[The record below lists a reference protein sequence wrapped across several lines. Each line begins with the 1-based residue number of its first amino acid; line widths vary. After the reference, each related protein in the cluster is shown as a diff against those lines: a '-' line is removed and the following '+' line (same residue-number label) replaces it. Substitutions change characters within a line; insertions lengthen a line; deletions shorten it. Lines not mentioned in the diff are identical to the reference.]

1 MKDRLGNG
9 NVHSDFEQDF
19 LKLVKKSDQPPPSA
33 RRLRSDGPV
42 LEATTESFTI
52 YGHTLTH
59 TDTHSVGIVD
69 MAKISYINTVL
80 EDLESRFD
88 GFNSVTASFDCIFKV
103 LEVSE
108 DQLRELARP
117 ISEAY
122 KISLSDLVDQLKL
135 WRTVAKVK
143 KLKFANFAAMAK
155 FILTRTSEEAL
166 KHVHFLVS
174 VILVLPFVTAD
185 CERLFSKLGYIK
197 RKDRNRLGGILND
210 LLHIYDMKP
219 SEKESID
226 ILELARQLAGRWDYD
241 KVDKT
246 PYSEA

>member
-1 MKDRLGNG
+1 
-9 NVHSDFEQDF
+9 
-19 LKLVKKSDQPPPSA
+19 
-33 RRLRSDGPV
+33 
-42 LEATTESFTI
+42 
-52 YGHTLTH
+52 
-59 TDTHSVGIVD
+59 
-69 MAKISYINTVL
+69 MAH
-80 EDLESRFD
+80 F
-88 GFNSVTASFDCIFKV
+88 
-103 LEVSE
+103 
-108 DQLRELARP
+108 
-117 ISEAY
+117 
-122 KISLSDLVDQLKL
+122 
-135 WRTVAKVK
+135 AKVK

-226 ILELARQLAGRWDYD
+226 ILELSRQLAGRWDYD